1 MASSQLNRLSVFQN
15 LSAKKDMLRSLVGVV
30 QFGATDNWDHN
41 YQKVAQYTKEATDRG
56 ADMVCLPE
64 HFAFNDNHN
73 ADDKIMKDCD
83 DNAPVF
89 LKKYQ

>member
-41 YQKVAQYTKEATDRG
+41 YQKVA
-56 ADMVCLPE
+56 
-64 HFAFNDNHN
+64 
-73 ADDKIMKDCD
+73 
-83 DNAPVF
+83 
-89 LKKYQ
+89 